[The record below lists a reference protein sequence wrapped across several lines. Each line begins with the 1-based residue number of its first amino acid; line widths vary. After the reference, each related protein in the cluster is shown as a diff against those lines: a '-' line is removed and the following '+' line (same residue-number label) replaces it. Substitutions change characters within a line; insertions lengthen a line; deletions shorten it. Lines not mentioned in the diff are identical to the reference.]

1 MPLSRMAAGVF
12 GAVYLLV
19 GLVGFLPFLGGSYGL
34 DSNNLLG
41 LFPVN
46 AVHNVV
52 HIAVGVAG
60 LAAYSS
66 GVSGSRIF
74 AQGVGIVYAVLA
86 LVGITIAGSGN
97 FLGLV
102 PIGGLDIAL
111 HAVTAAVLLFVGFA
125 NNPSRNPASA

>member
-1 MPLSRMAAGVF
+1 MTLSKMAAGVF

-19 GLVGFLPFLGGSYGL
+19 GIIGFIPLLGGSAGL
-34 DSNNLLG
+34 ESSNLLG
-41 LFPVN
+41 LFAVN

-60 LAAYSS
+60 LAAYSQGTRLS
-66 GVSGSRIF
+66 TLF
-74 AQGVGIVYAVLA
+74 AQVVGSVYAVLA
-86 LVGITIAGSGN
+86 VTGLVFGSGN

-111 HAVTAAVLLFVGFA
+111 HAVTAAALLYVGFA
-125 NNPSRNPASA
+125 ASRTTRQATA